1 MKTTKI
7 LKSLTA
13 FTIACS
19 MISCS
24 SDYLNTE
31 PITNVPADKVG
42 ATTQAAQL
50 AVHGICRMMYTQWGT
65 SSPRGSNGEA
75 TLDQVIN
82 EVFGPDN
89 TSVFNMGELGPN
101 WYTWRLMDDKNATIN
116 NSAWEYC
123 YVFIARANDILS
135 TISNAEG
142 SEEERKWIEAQA
154 RTLRAHGYIKALQWF
169 APRWQDSNN
178 GEKMSVILRT
188 EPGTGPAPLAPM
200 KDVLKLIYDD
210 LTKAIQLYQESGM
223 GRQQWWEPD
232 IEIAYGLFAR
242 AALLKDDW
250 ATALAMASA
259 ARDGYGVMSANEYLS
274 GFVNEASD
282 YMWTNGENDVY
293 YSSYGAWF
301 SCNGAYPTSWAM
313 GFSINL
319 DLYDQLDPNDIRA
332 LCFFT
337 PDKIQEIASLN
348 PAFANAAKLKYEDFW
363 NEDFINGELDCAAQN
378 DDMYD
383 MCRGFVYFSVL
394 NNPIA
399 QDYSI
404 TTWPYTP
411 GRGFQPSCMN
421 LGAQVKMWSTGW
433 NGVYC
438 DSKYPYMRA
447 TEMVLIEA
455 EAAYMSGDEQTA
467 KARLTEVNSKRIA
480 SYSCKTSGQALLDE
494 IRLCRRIELWGEG
507 FNFTDFK
514 RWNLPAEERA
524 WKNGDITSGNTV
536 PSYASS
542 HNPSDCNGWRLA
554 IPQSEEDFNPAF
566 DRTQLN

>member
-1 MKTTKI
+1 MKTNKI
-7 LKSLTA
+7 FKSLSVL
-13 FTIACS
+13 TIACS
-19 MISCS
+19 MVSCS
-24 SDYLNTE
+24 GDYLNTE
-31 PITNVPADKVG
+31 PITDVPADEVG

-65 SSPRGSNGEA
+65 DSPRGSNGEA

-101 WYTWRLMDDKNATIN
+101 WYTWRLMDDKNAAIN

-135 TISNAEG
+135 TIADAEG
-142 SEEERKWIEAQA
+142 TEEERKWVEAQA

-188 EPGTGPAPLAPM
+188 EPGTGPVPLAPM

-210 LTKAIQLYQESGM
+210 LTKAIQLYQEAEI
-223 GRQQWWEPD
+223 GRQHIWEPD

-242 AALLKDDW
+242 AALLKEDW
-250 ATALAMASA
+250 TTAQAMANA
-259 ARDGYGVMSANEYLS
+259 ARKEYPVMSASEYLS

-301 SCNGAYPTSWAM
+301 SCNGAFPTSWAM

-319 DLYDQLDPNDIRA
+319 DLYDQLDPNDIRRC
-332 LCFFT
+332 CFFT
-337 PDKIQEIASLN
+337 PDKIQEIASLG
-348 PAFANAAKLKYEDFW
+348 PEYANAAKLKYEDFW
-363 NEDFINGELDCAAQN
+363 NENFVNGELDCSAQN

-383 MCRGFVYFSVL
+383 MCRGFVNYAVN

-399 QDYSI
+399 RSYSI

-411 GRGFQPSCMN
+411 GRGYAPSCMN
-421 LGAQVKMWSTGW
+421 LGAQVKMWSNGF

-447 TEMVLIEA
+447 TEMALIEA
-455 EAAYMSGDEQTA
+455 EAAYMAGEVEIA
-467 KARLTEVNSKRIA
+467 KQCLTEVNGKRI
-480 SYSCKTSGQALLDE
+480 SGYECKTSGQALLDE